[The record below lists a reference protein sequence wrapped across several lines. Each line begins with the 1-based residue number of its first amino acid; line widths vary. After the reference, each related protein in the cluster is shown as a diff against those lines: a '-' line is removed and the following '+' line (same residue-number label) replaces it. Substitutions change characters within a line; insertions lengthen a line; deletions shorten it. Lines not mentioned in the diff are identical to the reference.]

1 VLRCFSARNLGLNR
15 MSTSRYRFGPFD
27 LDPIKGEL
35 CRNGARVKLQDLPYR
50 LLLMLLERP
59 GEIITRDEVRQR
71 LWPENT
77 FVEFDN
83 SLGVAIRKVRESL
96 GDEADSPRYV
106 ETIPRRGYRFLAPV
120 RTEPT
125 STVEPIEAVPPSLQ
139 LQNNNLEAG
148 GPTLQPSQSASRT
161 GRRRYWPIPV
171 TVAILVGAAL
181 YLSHSASRQAPNAVE
196 ARNLTS
202 IRRSV
207 AVLGFRNLP
216 GRAEDNWLSS
226 AFAEMLNTELAT
238 GGRLRLV
245 SGEDV
250 AQAKRDLPLTDED
263 SLARTTLARLR
274 TNPGADVVVLGS
286 YTLIPGDGGKRIRMD
301 VRLQDTARGDTI
313 VEQAFTG
320 SERDLF
326 EMANE
331 AGRVLRQALNVASI
345 SPQGNSEVRAALPS
359 SENAMRLYTEG
370 QAKLWAFDFLGARDA
385 FIKAI
390 AADPKYPLAHAGLS
404 EVWYHLGFVAKS
416 EAEAK
421 TALALSEH
429 LPEEQRLLLEGRYR
443 SAINDNAK
451 AVETYRDLFS
461 KFPDSLAY
469 GLSLA
474 DAQRWVSPDD
484 ALRTLEMLRQ
494 LPAPAGNDAR
504 IDLLEARALMDKDKP
519 KSEAAAQ
526 RAIQKGTAQGSHHLV
541 ARAYGVLCQAQVLGS
556 SANDAIHYCETAR
569 QSYAADGD
577 HYNEARTTNDLAAVY
592 YQLGDSASAERMFR
606 QAGKVFHAV
615 GDISSEGAIFNNLG
629 DIYLDQGNLVE
640 AQKLLQKALTV
651 SKAVDDKAGS
661 ALILNDL
668 AELLRR
674 EGKLEAALTTFHQ
687 AQATAQEVENKSAL
701 GYVLSGIGDVLSD
714 RGDLTSARKSYEEA
728 LALRNATGEKQSIAE
743 TQVVL
748 ARLATEE
755 GRLTEAEASLRKCK
769 DQFHQDAQ
777 ADDEILASA
786 ALIQVLLKERNLSAA
801 KSEAEATAA
810 LAAKTQNRYARLEFD
825 LQNAQVQIS
834 SDNLQSAREAL
845 ATLLK
850 DARAHALLGVEL
862 QTQLAQAE
870 LELKSGQAAAAR
882 EELITLER
890 SAHSAGFG
898 LIGNRASALRT
909 GQKKDS
915 PPS

>member
-1 VLRCFSARNLGLNR
+1 
-15 MSTSRYRFGPFD
+15 MSTARYRFGPFD
-27 LDPIKGEL
+27 LDPLKEEL

-59 GEIITRDEVRQR
+59 GEIITREEVRQR

-83 SLGVAIRKVRESL
+83 SLGVAVRKVRESL

-120 RTEPT
+120 RTENTPAA
-125 STVEPIEAVPPSLQ
+125 EPREAVWTSLE
-139 LQNNNLEAG
+139 LQNNELQNNELQNSNLEA
-148 GPTLQPSQSASRT
+148 PSAVVQPSPSTSRASK
-161 GRRRYWPIPV
+161 RRYWPIPV
-171 TVAILVGAAL
+171 MVAIAVGAAL
-181 YLSHSASRQAPNAVE
+181 YLSHSSSRQAPNAVE
-196 ARNLTS
+196 ARSLT

-238 GGRLRLV
+238 GGGLRLV

-286 YTLIPGDGGKRIRMD
+286 YTLIPGNGGRRIRMD
-301 VRLQDTARGDTI
+301 VRLQDTARGDTL

-345 SPQGNSEVRAALPS
+345 STQGNSEARAALPS
-359 SENAMRLYTEG
+359 NQDAMRLYAEG

-390 AADPKYPLAHAGLS
+390 SADPKYPLAHSGLS
-404 EVWYHLGFVAKS
+404 EVWYHLGFDSKS

-421 TALALSEH
+421 NALALSEH
-429 LPEEQRLLLEGRYR
+429 LPMEQRLLLEARYR

-461 KFPDSLAY
+461 RFPDSLAY

-474 DAQRWVSPDD
+474 DTQRRVSPDD
-484 ALRTLEMLRQ
+484 ALRTLETLRQ
-494 LPAPAGNDAR
+494 LPPPAGNDAR
-504 IDLLEARALMDKDKP
+504 IDLLEARALVDKDKP

-541 ARAYGVLCQAQVLGS
+541 ARAYGVLCQAEVLGP
-556 SANDAIHYCETAR
+556 SANEAIHYCETAR

-577 HYNEARTTNDLAAVY
+577 HYNEARTTNDLAAAY
-592 YQLGDSASAERMFR
+592 YQMGDSANAESMFR

-615 GDISSEGAIFNNLG
+615 GDISAEGTIFSNLG
-629 DIYLDQGNLVE
+629 DIYLDQGNLAE
-640 AQKLLQKALTV
+640 AQELLHKALTA
-651 SKAVDDKAGS
+651 SKAVDDKASS

-701 GYVLSGIGDVLSD
+701 GYVLNGIGEVLSD
-714 RGDLTSARKSYEEA
+714 RGDLTAARKSYEEA

-748 ARLATEE
+748 ARLAAEQ
-755 GRLTEAEASLRKCK
+755 GRLGEAETSLRKCK

-777 ADDEILASA
+777 ADDEILAST
-786 ALIQVLLKERNLSAA
+786 ALIQVLLKEHNFLAA
-801 KSEAEATAA
+801 KSEAEGVAA
-810 LAAKTQNRYARLEFD
+810 LAARSQNRCARLEFD

-834 SDNLQSAREAL
+834 SDDFQAAREGL

-850 DARAHALLGVEL
+850 DARAHALVGVEL
-862 QTQLAQAE
+862 ETQLAQAE
-870 LELKSGQAAAAR
+870 LELKSGQGTAAR
-882 EELITLER
+882 ETLVALER

-898 LIGNRASALRT
+898 SIANRASTLRT
-909 GQKKDS
+909 SQRKNS

>member
-1 VLRCFSARNLGLNR
+1 VLRFFSPRNLDLKQ
-15 MSTSRYRFGPFD
+15 MPTSRYRFGPFD
-27 LDPIKGEL
+27 LDPNKGEL

-50 LLLMLLERP
+50 LLVMLVERP

-77 FVEFDN
+77 FVEFDS

-96 GDEADSPRYV
+96 GDVADSPRYV
-106 ETIPRRGYRFLAPV
+106 ETIPRRGYRFVAPV
-120 RTEPT
+120 KAEHA
-125 STVEPIEAVPPSLQ
+125 STVEPVEGAPPGLE
-139 LQNNNLEAG
+139 LRTKNLEAVSSIE
-148 GPTLQPSQSASRT
+148 QPSQFVSRADK
-161 GRRRYWPIPV
+161 RRYWLIPV
-171 TVAILVGAAL
+171 MVAVLVGAAL
-181 YLSHSASRQAPNAVE
+181 YLSHSSSRQAPNAVE
-196 ARNLTS
+196 ARNLIP

-216 GRAEDNWLSS
+216 GRPEDNWLSS

-238 GGRLRLV
+238 GGGLRLV

-301 VRLQDTARGDTI
+301 VRLQDTSRGDTI

-345 SPQGNSEVRAALPS
+345 SPQGNSELRAALPS
-359 SENAMRLYTEG
+359 NQNAMRLYTEG

-385 FIKAI
+385 LSKAI

-404 EVWYHLGFVAKS
+404 EVWYHLGFTAKS

-421 TALALSEH
+421 SALALSEH
-429 LPEEQRLLLEGRYR
+429 LPAEQRLLLEGRYR

-474 DAQRWVSPDD
+474 EAQRRVSPDD
-484 ALRTLEMLRQ
+484 ALRTLETLRQ
-494 LPAPAGNDAR
+494 LPPPAGNDAR
-504 IDLLEARALMDKDKP
+504 IDLTEARALVDKDKP
-519 KSEAAAQ
+519 RSEAAAQ

-541 ARAYGVLCQAQVLGS
+541 ARAYGVLCQTEATGS
-556 SANDAIHYCETAR
+556 SASEIHYCETAR
-569 QSYAADGD
+569 QSYAEDGD

-592 YQLGDSASAERMFR
+592 YQMGDSASAESMFR

-615 GDISSEGAIFNNLG
+615 GDLSAEGTIFNNLG
-629 DIYLDQGNLVE
+629 DIYLDQGNLLE
-640 AQKLLQKALTV
+640 AQNLLQKALTA
-651 SKAVDDKAGS
+651 SKATDDKAGS
-661 ALILNDL
+661 ALILSDL

-674 EGKLEAALTTFHQ
+674 EGKLEAALTTFHR

-701 GYVLSGIGDVLSD
+701 GYVLNGIGDVLSD
-714 RGDLTSARKSYEEA
+714 RGDLASARKSYEEA
-728 LALRNATGEKQSIAE
+728 LALRNATGEKQSVAE

-748 ARLATEE
+748 ARLDIEE
-755 GRLTEAEASLRKCK
+755 GRLTEAETSLRKCK

-786 ALIQVLLKERNLSAA
+786 ALIEILLKERNFPTA
-801 KSEAEATAA
+801 KSEAEAASP
-810 LAAKTQNRYARLEFD
+810 LAAKSQNRYARLEFD
-825 LQNAQVQIS
+825 LQNAEVQIS
-834 SDNLQSAREAL
+834 SGNLQPAREAL
-845 ATLLK
+845 ATLLN
-850 DARAHALLGVEL
+850 DARAHEFVGVEL

-870 LELKSGQAAAAR
+870 LELKAGHAIAAR
-882 EELITLER
+882 ESLIALER

-898 LIGNRASALRT
+898 LIGNRASALRAS
-909 GQKKDS
+909 QEKHS